1 MFGLILKMEFF
12 IFLSQKIDFYFF
24 SKSILENME
33 EIQNLPIRC
42 FNCMKSYKSITYRA
56 FDQNFC
62 CKDCMDVSI
71 EINTLFDY
79 GFNNPNF
86 WIKESTDIL
95 TAKKDLEFKK
105 VKKICTSL
113 VQEIIT
119 NTVKTV
125 SILPKPIPIQAYKA
139 QSFCETKHIL
149 TPPFGAEKISKA
161 EHVRFNYNVK
171 LTPPPSPLIREIKNE
186 NPKKKIKFGRN
197 SCNFEGFFDR
207 INSLNIKIPIPFP
220 SRMGTIC
227 SFIPLEEWNFQ

>member
-1 MFGLILKMEFF
+1 
-12 IFLSQKIDFYFF
+12 
-24 SKSILENME
+24 ME
-33 EIQNLPIRC
+33 EIQSFPITC

-62 CKDCMDVSI
+62 CKSCMEVSI

-79 GFNNPNF
+79 GFNNPNS
-86 WIKESTDIL
+86 WIKQSTNIL
-95 TAKKDLEFKK
+95 TAKKEIEINK
-105 VKKICTSL
+105 VKKICKSL

-125 SILPKPIPIQAYKA
+125 SIPPKPIPIQAYLA
-139 QSFCETKHIL
+139 NNFNQTKHIL
-149 TPPFGAEKISKA
+149 TPPFGAEKISQA
-161 EHVRFNYNVK
+161 EDVRFNYNVK
-171 LTPPPSPLIREIKNE
+171 LTPPTSPSSREIKNE

-197 SCNFEGFFDR
+197 SCNFESFFDR

-227 SFIPLEEWNFQ
+227 SFIPLEEWHFQ

>member
-33 EIQNLPIRC
+33 EIQNLPITC
-42 FNCMKSYKSITYRA
+42 FNCMKSYNTITYRA

-62 CKDCMDVSI
+62 CKSCMEVSI

-79 GFNNPNF
+79 GFNNPNS
-86 WIKESTDIL
+86 WIKQSTDIFKI
-95 TAKKDLEFKK
+95 KKEIEINK

-119 NTVKTV
+119 NTVKNV
-125 SILPKPIPIQAYKA
+125 SEPVKPKPIQAYLA
-139 QSFCETKHIL
+139 NNFNQ
-149 TPPFGAEKISKA
+149 TPPFGSEKISQA
-161 EHVRFNYNVK
+161 ENIRFNYNVK
-171 LTPPPSPLIREIKNE
+171 LTPPPSPSSREIKNE

-207 INSLNIKIPIPFP
+207 INSLNLKMPIPFP

-227 SFIPLEEWNFQ
+227 SFIPLEEWHFQ